1 MRSAPCPDNEILMTI
16 PILAA
21 LLGASASLKVGD
33 KEVGWVTSAAETTQG
48 RLGLGYLRRAHW
60 REGER
65 LTTPAGD
72 AVVRRVV
79 VHEPD

>member
-1 MRSAPCPDNEILMTI
+1 
-16 PILAA
+16 
-21 LLGASASLKVGD
+21 VGD
-33 KEVGWVTSAAETTQG
+33 KEVGWVASAADTSQG

-79 VHEPD
+79 VGEPG

>member
-1 MRSAPCPDNEILMTI
+1 M
-16 PILAA
+16 
-21 LLGASASLKVGD
+21 
-33 KEVGWVTSAAETTQG
+33 TSAAETSQG

-79 VHEPD
+79 VHEPGVGDPRLAPVTSSRSGRTPPPSTGRWRRRR